1 MWGPLLSPNM
11 EYLKLW
17 VCIRAVTLCCLT
29 IAELNCIQFK
39 YFWEISFLSKLGL
52 PGTRK
57 MESIQRNQ
65 SIFRDIGFPIHIEE
79 NDAGF
84 EHVLK
89 KQLDDFS

>member
-17 VCIRAVTLCCLT
+17 VCIGAVTLCCLT
-29 IAELNCIQFK
+29 IAELICIQFK
-39 YFWEISFLSKLGL
+39 YFLEISFLSELGL

-57 MESIQRNQ
+57 MESIQRNC
-65 SIFRDIGFPIHIEE
+65 SIFTNIGFPIHIEE

-84 EHVLK
+84 EHVLM
-89 KQLDDFS
+89 KQIYD